1 MTSTIVALILFLGS
15 FAGLIYMIGKRLPLI
30 LAVPVKGKEGFVEF
44 IGNRVRAKFQNSEV
58 SKLVSSPELF
68 LQKLVSKARIFS
80 MKAEAKTNDWLVK
93 LRKKS
98 QEKNGNHKFSE
109 HYWDKLKNKPM

>member
-1 MTSTIVALILFLGS
+1 MTSTIIALILFFGS
-15 FAGLIYMIGKRLPLI
+15 LAGLIYLIRKKLPFI
-30 LAVPVKGKEGFVEF
+30 LAVPVKRKEGLIDFKVP
-44 IGNRVRAKFQNSEV
+44 KF
-58 SKLVSSPELF
+58 VSSPELF

-109 HYWDKLKNKPM
+109 HYWDKLKK

>member
-1 MTSTIVALILFLGS
+1 MTSIIIALILFLGS
-15 FAGLIYMIGKRLPLI
+15 FAGLIYMLGKKLPLI
-30 LAVPVKGKEGFVEF
+30 LALPVKGKEGL
-44 IGNRVRAKFQNSEV
+44 IKFKV
-58 SKLVSSPELF
+58 PKLVSSPELF

-98 QEKNGNHKFSE
+98 QEKNGKFSST
-109 HYWDKLKNKPM
+109 YWDKLKKK

>member
-1 MTSTIVALILFLGS
+1 MVPTLIAVILFLGS
-15 FAGLIYMIGKRLPLI
+15 LAGLIYLIGKKLPLV
-30 LAVPVKGKEGFVEF
+30 LALPIKEKEGLIEF
-44 IGNRVRAKFQNSEV
+44 KVPKF
-58 SKLVSSPELF
+58 VSSPEFF

-80 MKAEAKTNDWLVK
+80 LRVEAKTSDWLVK

-109 HYWDKLKNKPM
+109 HYWDKLKK

>member
-1 MTSTIVALILFLGS
+1 MTSTIIVLILFLGS
-15 FAGLIYMIGKRLPLI
+15 FAGLIYLIGKKLPLI
-30 LAVPVKGKEGFVEF
+30 LAVPVKEKDGLAEL
-44 IGNRVRAKFQNSEV
+44 IGNGVKAKLQNSKV

-68 LQKLVSKARIFS
+68 LQKLVSRARIFS

-98 QEKNGNHKFSE
+98 QEKNGKFSSS
-109 HYWDKLKNKPM
+109 YWDKLKKKE